1 MTARA
6 RMTIL
11 VLVVALAGFAVG
23 TQAIGG
29 ASTEPSVPAASD
41 SGSVAGD
48 RLHGAFW
55 RPAGSD
61 AERPA
66 LRLRQVAW
74 SPAESKLR
82 RPHPDALASVN
93 AVVRL
98 ASID

>member
-1 MTARA
+1 MTART
-6 RMTIL
+6 RMTVL
-11 VLVVALAGFAVG
+11 VLAVTLAGFAVA
-23 TQAIGG
+23 TRAVGG
-29 ASTEPSVPAASD
+29 APTEPSISAASD
-41 SGSVAGD
+41 PGRMEGD

-74 SPAESKLR
+74 LPAESKLR
-82 RPHPDALASVN
+82 RPQPDALASVN

-98 ASID
+98 AAFD